1 MSDENGMRRAV
12 LVMLKNG
19 PQLVLCDE
27 NEQPRVMLV
36 VSNDDKPVGLAVRDE
51 NAKLIWTAP

>member
-1 MSDENGMRRAV
+1 MRRAV